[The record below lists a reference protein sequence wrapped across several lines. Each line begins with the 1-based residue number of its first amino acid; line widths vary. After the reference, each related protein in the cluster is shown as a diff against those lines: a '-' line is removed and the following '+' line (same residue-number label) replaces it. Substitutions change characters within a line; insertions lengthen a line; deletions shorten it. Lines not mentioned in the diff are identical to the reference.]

1 MVSQN
6 SIIEQL
12 GIRSCIGRS
21 KEDGGSMYCERRKE
35 LFLVSSEVFQDYID
49 FADFKACDAKAWW
62 VGELRY

>member
-6 SIIEQL
+6 SIIEEL

-35 LFLVSSEVFQDYID
+35 LFLISSEVF
-49 FADFKACDAKAWW
+49 
-62 VGELRY
+62 